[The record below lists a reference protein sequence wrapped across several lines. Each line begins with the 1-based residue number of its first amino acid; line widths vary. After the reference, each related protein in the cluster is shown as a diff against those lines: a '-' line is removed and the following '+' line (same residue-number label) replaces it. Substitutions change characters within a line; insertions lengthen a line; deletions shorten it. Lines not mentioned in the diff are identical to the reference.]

1 MPTRLLSIITG
12 YCEMKHTDDTGLQTA
27 ADDSSR
33 QQRRVFLQSSGFVLG
48 ASLLP
53 ALAQAQ
59 TQTQSQPAA
68 AIAELDG
75 RTAPRHNPATEYVF
89 TIRATIDPP
98 LSVGTTAQGN
108 IRAIPITG
116 GEVSGDTIRGRVV
129 PGGADWQ
136 RIRDDG
142 VTELEATYAI
152 ELEDRSVVKVV
163 NRGIIAP
170 QPEGEPYF
178 RTTVQFTAPDG
189 AHAWLNEALFLCRA
203 GLDPERENTVLIEVY
218 KLV

>member
-1 MPTRLLSIITG
+1 MPTRLSSIITG
-12 YCEMKHTDDTGLQTA
+12 YCEMKHTDDIELPIS

-33 QQRRVFLQSSGFVLG
+33 QQRRAFLQGSGFVLG
-48 ASLLP
+48 AALLP
-53 ALAQAQ
+53 TLAQAQ
-59 TQTQSQPAA
+59 TQAQPAP

-75 RTAPRHNPATEYVF
+75 RTAPTHNPSTEYVF
-89 TIRATIDPP
+89 TIRATIDSP
-98 LSVGTTAQGN
+98 LTVGPTAQGS

-142 VTELEATYAI
+142 VTELEASYAI
-152 ELEDRSVVKVV
+152 ELEDGSLVKVL
-163 NRGIIAP
+163 NGGIIAP

-189 AHAWLNEALFLCRA
+189 PHTWLNEALFLCRA